1 MVRSRREVLRGL
13 ATAGTATLLAGCS
26 GLGNETPGDGTSGET
41 SGRGPVETVR
51 QFNTAIRKGNID
63 RANSLIHPDSSIEA
77 EGVDKLSDPT
87 LSLVS
92 KSETESTVDVTTDS
106 ISVHIILRK
115 HDGEW
120 MVYDSE

>member
-1 MVRSRREVLRGL
+1 M
-13 ATAGTATLLAGCS
+13 TLLAGCS
-26 GLGNETPGDGTSGET
+26 GSGGETPSGGQSGQN

-51 QFNTAIRKGNID
+51 QFNTAIRNENID
-63 RANSLIHPDSSIEA
+63 RATSLIHPESRIDA

-87 LSLVS
+87 LSLVG
-92 KSETESTVDVTTDS
+92 KSETEATVDVTTDS

-120 MVYDSE
+120 MVYESE